1 MSRKPARLSFE
12 LALQLRLLSAS
23 GALLIFTLL
32 FAGFIYPSVI
42 TLPALLVTPALFVL
56 LAAVISPQ
64 FVEVRPWLRNYLL
77 FSVGLAVVSWVFI
90 FVWFSR
96 T

>member
-12 LALQLRLLSAS
+12 LALQLRLLSAA

-32 FAGFIYPSVI
+32 FAGFIYPSGI

>member
-12 LALQLRLLSAS
+12 LALQLRLLSAA

-32 FAGFIYPSVI
+32 WAGFIYPSLI

-56 LAAVISPQ
+56 LAAVVSPQ
-64 FVEVRPWLRNYLL
+64 FVETRPWLRTYLL
-77 FSVGLAVVSWVFI
+77 LSVGLSVVCWVFI
-90 FVWFSR
+90 LVWFSR
-96 T
+96 N